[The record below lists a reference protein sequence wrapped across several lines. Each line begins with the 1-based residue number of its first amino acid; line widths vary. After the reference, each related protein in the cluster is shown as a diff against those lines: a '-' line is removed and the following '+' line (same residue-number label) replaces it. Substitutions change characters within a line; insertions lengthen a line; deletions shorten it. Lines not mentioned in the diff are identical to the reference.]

1 MAAPKRKR
9 TNEQE
14 TRYRARAKA
23 KYERDAKRV
32 LATRLAPP
40 VTHTAIGE
48 ALRLMFPWS
57 NAPGRSKRAYPGYT
71 ILSLALFEMRV
82 ASETIKAW
90 ELGNRKAP
98 EWAIELV
105 ATRLER
111 EARQRMEIA
120 RKLRESANKK
130 ATP

>member
-9 TNEQE
+9 TREQE

-32 LATRLAPP
+32 LATRIAPP
-40 VTHTAIGE
+40 AKHTALGR
-48 ALRLMFPWS
+48 ALDVMFPWS
-57 NAPGRSKRAYPGYT
+57 NANECSRKTYPGYT
-71 ILSLALFEMRV
+71 ILALALFEMRV
-82 ASETIKAW
+82 AYSTIKSW
-90 ELGNRKAP
+90 ELGDRKAP
-98 EWAIELV
+98 DWAIELL
-105 ATRLER
+105 AARLER